1 MKFVALISIV
11 TAENEENI
19 RKIAKELGASGAMV
33 IQAKGSGFEEKKS
46 FFSLTFEGNHTILL
60 YILEEK
66 MARSVLK
73 AIKKDIE
80 EGKSEGVAFTTP
92 ISHVVGLNQTV
103 IKKFEEKIKSDEVL

>member
-1 MKFVALISIV
+1 MKFVALIAII

-19 RKIAKELGASGAMV
+19 KKIAKQSGASGAMV
-33 IQAKGSGFEEKKS
+33 IQAKGSGVEEKKS

-66 MARSVLK
+66 MSRSVLK

-80 EGKSEGVAFTTP
+80 EEKNGGMAFTTP
-92 ISHVVGLNQTV
+92 ISHVVGLNQTT
-103 IKKFEEKIKSDEVL
+103 IKKFEEQIKNSEVF